1 MEKNLSKS
9 GATNWIV
16 LLVAGITLEWLSLQ
30 SKSVTAAVGAALFL
44 VGFLVSLVSW
54 FQMRLEAREEAE
66 RLEIEALGR
75 SRNDSALFSESAAE
89 TFPARRAREQ
99 FEKWLVPVFTF
110 LLFLVQAVGAAYFYR
125 ELKADSGAVGTEAAT
140 PLTLAVA
147 AALGFFL
154 FLFGRYGA
162 RLAQLENSRLLRPS
176 ASAVMLGAL
185 LAGLSA
191 VAAGL
196 DWAGFTQWDAYLG
209 WVLTGLLALVAAET
223 LFSLVFEIYRPR
235 SKGQAQ
241 RVLYESRILGLLGQ
255 SGGLFNTAAQA
266 LDYQFGF
273 KVSDTWFY
281 HYLEQTVAGFAL
293 FWLGILWLSSCLV
306 VIEPQEQGLRER
318 FGQPTA
324 NPVMEPG
331 LHFKAPWPIDAIL
344 TFKARELQSFVVG
357 VVPDEKLD
365 TERVLV
371 WTRAHYREEMPM
383 LVASREQETG
393 GAGGEQAVPVN
404 FITASIPVQFVVRD
418 VKAWAYNHAEPVK
431 LLERIATREVVR
443 HFASVDMDKV
453 MSYGRLEAAA
463 GLQKAIQAQADAL
476 KLGAEIV
483 FVGLQDIHPPMGTKE
498 NQVASAYEQV
508 IGAIAQKEAT
518 ILEAEG
524 YRAETLPNAAAN
536 ATRKLNDAQARAA
549 KLTAEASGRS
559 AQFAHQLAA
568 YQASPKVFM
577 QRTYLDTLT
586 KSLGPT
592 RKLVL
597 GPTNTTDVIQFN
609 LEDKLRQDMTDL
621 YLEDPTKK
629 K

>member
-30 SKSVTAAVGAALFL
+30 SKSVTAAAGAALFL

-110 LLFLVQAVGAAYFYR
+110 LLFVVQAVGATYFYR
-125 ELKADSGAVGTEAAT
+125 ELKGDSGAVGSEAAT

-154 FLFGRYGA
+154 FLFGRYAA

-185 LAGLSA
+185 LAALSA

-196 DWAGFTQWDAYLG
+196 DWAGFTRWDAYLG

-357 VVPDEKLD
+357 VVPDEKLEA
-365 TERVLV
+365 ERVLV

-453 MSYGRLEAAA
+453 MSYGRLEAAS

-508 IGAIAQKEAT
+508 IGAIAQKEAK

-549 KLTAEASGRS
+549 KLTGEASGRS

>member
-16 LLVAGITLEWLSLQ
+16 LLVAGVTLEWLSL
-30 SKSVTAAVGAALFL
+30 KSNSATAEVGAALFL

-54 FQMRLEAREEAE
+54 FQMRLEAREESE
-66 RLEIEALGR
+66 RLELEALGR
-75 SRNDSALFSESAAE
+75 SRNDSALFTESAAE

-110 LLFLVQAVGAAYFYR
+110 MLFVVQAAGAFYFYR
-125 ELKADSGAVGTEAAT
+125 QLTTGVEVVGSESAT
-140 PLTLAVA
+140 PLTLAIA

-154 FLFGRYGA
+154 FLFGRYAA

-176 ASAVMLGAL
+176 SSAVMLGAL
-185 LAGLSA
+185 LAALAA

-196 DWAGFTQWDAYLG
+196 DWAGFTKWDHYLG
-209 WVLTGLLALVAAET
+209 WLLTGLLGLVALET

-281 HYLEQTVAGFAL
+281 HYLEQTVSGFAL

-306 VIEPQEQGLRER
+306 VIEPQEQGLQER
-318 FGQPTA
+318 FGRPMDG
-324 NPVMEPG
+324 PVLEPG
-331 LHFKAPWPIDAIL
+331 LHFKAPWPMDTIL
-344 TFKARELQSFVVG
+344 TFKARAMQSFVVG
-357 VVPDEKLD
+357 VVPDDNLD
-365 TERVLV
+365 RERVLV
-371 WTRAHYREEMPM
+371 WTRAHYKEEMPM

-404 FITASIPVQFVVRD
+404 FITASIPVQFFVRD
-418 VKAWAYNHAEPVK
+418 VKAWAYSHSEPGK

-443 HFASVDMDKV
+443 HFASVDMDKI
-453 MSYGRLEAAA
+453 MSFGRLEAAA
-463 GLQKAIQAQADAL
+463 ELKVGIQKQADAL

-508 IGAIAQKEAT
+508 IGAIAEKEAK
-518 ILEAEG
+518 ILDAEG
-524 YRAETLPNAAAN
+524 YRAGMLPNAAAN
-536 ATRKLNDAQARAA
+536 ATRKLNDAKVRSA
-549 KLTAEASGRS
+549 KLNAEASGRS
-559 AQFAHQLAA
+559 AQFGHQLVAFQAA
-568 YQASPKVFM
+568 PKVFM
-577 QRTYLDTLT
+577 QRTYLDTLS
-586 KSLGPT
+586 KSLAPT
-592 RKLVL
+592 RKLVI
-597 GPTNTTDVIQFN
+597 GPTNTADVFQFN
-609 LEDKLRQDMTDL
+609 LEDKLRSDVTDL

>member
-9 GATNWIV
+9 GATNWVV
-16 LLVAGITLEWLSLQ
+16 LLVAGITLAWLAVQARL
-30 SKSVTAAVGAALFL
+30 VTAAVGSGLVL

-110 LLFLVQAVGAAYFYR
+110 ILFVLQALGVWHFYEKLR
-125 ELKADSGAVGTEAAT
+125 GEDPAGNETFT
-140 PLTLAVA
+140 PLALAVA
-147 AALGFFL
+147 AALGFAL
-154 FLFGRYGA
+154 FLFGRYAA
-162 RLAQLENSRLLRPS
+162 RLAQLESSRLLRPS

-185 LAGLSA
+185 LAGVTA
-191 VAAGL
+191 ITAGL
-196 DWAGFTQWDAYLG
+196 EWAGFPKWDVYLA
-209 WVLTGLLALVAAET
+209 WVLTALLALVAAET
-223 LFSLVFEIYRPR
+223 LFALVFEIYRPR
-235 SKGQAQ
+235 TQGQAQ

-255 SGGLFNTAAQA
+255 SGGLFSTAAQA

-281 HYLEQTVAGFAL
+281 HYLEQTVSGLAL

-306 VIEPQEQGLRER
+306 IVEPQEQGLHER

-324 NPVMEPG
+324 NPVLEPG
-331 LHFKAPWPIDAIL
+331 LHFKLPWPIDAAP
-344 TFKARELQSFVVG
+344 TFRTREIQSFTVG
-357 VVPDEKLD
+357 VVADEKLE

-371 WTRAHYREEMPM
+371 WTRAHYREETPM

-418 VKAWAYNHAEPVK
+418 VKAWAYNQAEPAK

-463 GLQKAIQAQADAL
+463 ELQQAIQKQADAL

-508 IGAIAQKEAT
+508 IGAIAQKEAK

-524 YRAETLPNAAAN
+524 YRAETLPTAGAN
-536 ATRKLNDAQARAA
+536 ATRKLNNAHARAA
-549 KLTAEASGRS
+549 KLTGEAAGRS
-559 AQFAHQLAA
+559 AQFANQLAA
-568 YQASPKVFM
+568 YQAAPKVFL

-586 KSLGPT
+586 KSLAPT

-621 YLEDPTKK
+621 YLEDPSKK

>member
-9 GATNWIV
+9 GATNWVV
-16 LLVAGITLEWLSLQ
+16 LLVAGITLAWLAVQARL
-30 SKSVTAAVGAALFL
+30 VTAAVGSGLVL

-110 LLFLVQAVGAAYFYR
+110 ILFVLQALGVWHFYSKLR
-125 ELKADSGAVGTEAAT
+125 GEDSAGNETFT
-140 PLTLAVA
+140 PLALAVA
-147 AALGFFL
+147 AALGFAL
-154 FLFGRYGA
+154 FLFGRYAA
-162 RLAQLENSRLLRPS
+162 RLAQLESSRLLRPS

-185 LAGLSA
+185 LAGITA
-191 VAAGL
+191 ITAGL
-196 DWAGFTQWDAYLG
+196 EWAGFPKWDVYLA
-209 WVLTGLLALVAAET
+209 WVLTALLALVAAET
-223 LFSLVFEIYRPR
+223 LFALVFEIYRPR
-235 SKGQAQ
+235 TKGQSQ

-255 SGGLFNTAAQA
+255 SGGLFSTAAQA

-281 HYLEQTVAGFAL
+281 HYLEQTVSGLAL

-306 VIEPQEQGLRER
+306 IVEPQEQGLHER

-324 NPVMEPG
+324 NPVLEPG
-331 LHFKAPWPIDAIL
+331 LHFKLPWPIDAAP
-344 TFKARELQSFVVG
+344 TFRTRELQSFTVG
-357 VVPDEKLD
+357 VVADDKLE

-371 WTRAHYREEMPM
+371 WTRAHYKEETPM

-418 VKAWAYNHAEPVK
+418 VKAWAYNQAEPAK

-463 GLQKAIQAQADAL
+463 ELQQAIQKQADAL

-508 IGAIAQKEAT
+508 IGAIAQKEAK

-524 YRAETLPNAAAN
+524 YRAETLPTAGAN
-536 ATRKLNDAQARAA
+536 STRKLNHAQARAA
-549 KLTAEASGRS
+549 KLTGEAAGRS
-559 AQFAHQLAA
+559 AQFANQLAA
-568 YQASPKVFM
+568 YQAAPKVFL

-586 KSLGPT
+586 KALAPS

-621 YLEDPTKK
+621 YLEDPSKK

>member
-16 LLVAGITLEWLSLQ
+16 LLVAGITLEWVAVQ
-30 SKSVTAAVGAALFL
+30 TKSVTAEVGAALFL

-66 RLEIEALGR
+66 RLEVEALGR
-75 SRNDSALFSESAAE
+75 ARNDSALFSESAAE

-110 LLFLVQAVGAAYFYR
+110 VLFVLQALGAAYFYR
-125 ELKADSGAVGTEAAT
+125 DLKADSGAMGSETAT
-140 PLTLAVA
+140 PLALAVSA
-147 AALGFFL
+147 TLGFVL
-154 FLFGRYGA
+154 FLFGRYAA

-185 LAGLSA
+185 LAALAAVSA
-191 VAAGL
+191 GM
-196 DWAGFTQWDAYLG
+196 DWAGFGRWDAYLA
-209 WVLTGLLALVAAET
+209 WALTGLLGLVAVET
-223 LFSLVFEIYRPR
+223 LFALVFEIYRPR

-255 SGGLFNTAAQA
+255 SGGLFSTAAQA

-281 HYLEQTVAGFAL
+281 HYLEQTVSGFAL

-306 VIEPQEQGLRER
+306 IIEPQEQGLRER
-318 FGQPTA
+318 FGQPTD

-331 LHFKAPWPIDAIL
+331 LHFKAPWPIEAIV
-344 TFKARELQSFVVG
+344 TFKARELQSFTVG
-357 VVPDEKLD
+357 VVPDEKLES
-365 TERVLV
+365 ERVMV
-371 WTRAHYREEMPM
+371 WTRAHYKEETPM

-418 VKAWAYNHAEPVK
+418 VKSWAYNHAEPAQ
-431 LLERIATREVVR
+431 LLERVATREVVR

-453 MSYGRLEAAA
+453 MSYGRLEAASE
-463 GLQKAIQAQADAL
+463 LQRAIQAQADAL

-483 FVGLQDIHPPMGTKE
+483 FVGLQDIHPPLGTKE

-508 IGAIAQKEAT
+508 IGAISQKEAT

-524 YRAETLPNAAAN
+524 YRAETLPLAEANAAWRIN
-536 ATRKLNDAQARAA
+536 AAQSRAA
-549 KLTAEASGRS
+549 KLTAEAAGRS
-559 AQFAHQLAA
+559 SQFAHQLAA
-568 YQASPKVFM
+568 FQASPRVFQ

-586 KSLGPT
+586 KALAPA

-609 LEDKLRQDMTDL
+609 LEDKLRQDLGDL
-621 YLEDPTKK
+621 YIEDPAKRK
-629 K
+629 

>member
-1 MEKNLSKS
+1 MEKNLSNS
-9 GATNWIV
+9 GATNWVV
-16 LLVAGITLEWLSLQ
+16 LLVAGVTLVWLAVQARL
-30 SKSVTAAVGAALFL
+30 VTAAVGSALVL

-54 FQMRLEAREEAE
+54 FQMRLEARAEAE
-66 RLEIEALGR
+66 RLEVEALGR

-99 FEKWLVPVFTF
+99 FERWLVPAFTF
-110 LLFLVQAVGAAYFYR
+110 VLFVLQALGVWHFYEKLRGEDAAGSETF
-125 ELKADSGAVGTEAAT
+125 T
-140 PLTLAVA
+140 PLALAVA
-147 AALGFFL
+147 AALGFAL
-154 FLFGRYGA
+154 FLFGRYAA
-162 RLAQLENSRLLRPS
+162 RLAQLKASRLLRPS

-185 LAGLSA
+185 LAGTAA
-191 VAAGL
+191 VTAGL
-196 DWAGFTQWDAYLG
+196 EWAGFAKWDVYLA
-209 WVLTGLLALVAAET
+209 WVLTALLALVAAET
-223 LFSLVFEIYRPR
+223 LCALVFEIYRPR
-235 SKGQAQ
+235 TKGQAQ

-255 SGGLFNTAAQA
+255 SGGLFSTAAQA

-281 HYLEQTVAGFAL
+281 HYLEQTVSGLAL

-306 VIEPQEQGLRER
+306 IVEPQEQGLHER

-324 NPVMEPG
+324 NPVLEPG
-331 LHFKAPWPIDAIL
+331 LHFKLPWPIDAAP
-344 TFKARELQSFVVG
+344 TFKTRELQSFIVG
-357 VVPDEKLD
+357 VVADDKLD
-365 TERVLV
+365 AERVLV
-371 WTRAHYREEMPM
+371 WTRAHYREETPM

-418 VKAWAYNHAEPVK
+418 VKAWAYNQTEPAK

-453 MSYGRLEAAA
+453 MSYGRLEAATE
-463 GLQKAIQAQADAL
+463 LQSAIQKQSDAL

-498 NQVASAYEQV
+498 NPVASAYEQV
-508 IGAIAQKEAT
+508 IGAIAQKEAK

-524 YRAETLPNAAAN
+524 YWAETLPTAGAN
-536 ATRKLNDAQARAA
+536 ATRKLNNARARAA
-549 KLTAEASGRS
+549 KLTGEAAGRS
-559 AQFAHQLAA
+559 AQFANQLAA
-568 YQASPKVFM
+568 YQAAPKVFL

-586 KSLGPT
+586 KSLAPT

-621 YLEDPTKK
+621 YLEDPAKK
-629 K
+629 N

>member
-9 GATNWIV
+9 GATNWVV
-16 LLVAGITLEWLSLQ
+16 LLVAGITLAWLAVQARL
-30 SKSVTAAVGAALFL
+30 VTAAVGSGLVL

-110 LLFLVQAVGAAYFYR
+110 ILFVLQALGVWHFYSKLR
-125 ELKADSGAVGTEAAT
+125 GEDPAGNETFT
-140 PLTLAVA
+140 PLALAVA
-147 AALGFFL
+147 AALGFAL
-154 FLFGRYGA
+154 FLFGRYAA
-162 RLAQLENSRLLRPS
+162 RLAQLESSRLLRPS

-185 LAGLSA
+185 LAGITA
-191 VAAGL
+191 ITAGL
-196 DWAGFTQWDAYLG
+196 EWAGFPKWDVYLA
-209 WVLTGLLALVAAET
+209 WVLTALLALVAAET
-223 LFSLVFEIYRPR
+223 LFALVFEIYRPR
-235 SKGQAQ
+235 TKGQSQ

-255 SGGLFNTAAQA
+255 SGGLFSTAAQA

-281 HYLEQTVAGFAL
+281 HYLEQTVSGLAL

-306 VIEPQEQGLRER
+306 IVEPQAQGLHER

-324 NPVMEPG
+324 NPVLEPG
-331 LHFKAPWPIDAIL
+331 LHFKLPWPIDAAP
-344 TFKARELQSFVVG
+344 TFRTREIQSFTVG
-357 VVPDEKLD
+357 VVADEKLEA
-365 TERVLV
+365 ERVMV
-371 WTRAHYREEMPM
+371 WTRAHYREETPM

-404 FITASIPVQFVVRD
+404 FITASIPVQFAVRD
-418 VKAWAYNHAEPVK
+418 VKAWAYNQAEPAK
-431 LLERIATREVVR
+431 LLERIANREVVR

-453 MSYGRLEAAA
+453 MSYGRLEAAME
-463 GLQKAIQAQADAL
+463 LQQAIQKQADAL

-508 IGAIAQKEAT
+508 IGAIAQKEAK

-524 YRAETLPNAAAN
+524 YRAETLPTAGAN
-536 ATRKLNDAQARAA
+536 ATRKLNHAQARAA
-549 KLTAEASGRS
+549 KLTGEAAGRS
-559 AQFAHQLAA
+559 AQFANQLAA
-568 YQASPKVFM
+568 YQAAPKVFL

-586 KSLGPT
+586 KALAPS

-609 LEDKLRQDMTDL
+609 LEDKLRQDMSDL
-621 YLEDPTKK
+621 YLEDPSKK

>member
-30 SKSVTAAVGAALFL
+30 AKSVTAAAGAALFL

-110 LLFLVQAVGAAYFYR
+110 LLFVVQAVGAAYFYR
-125 ELKADSGAVGTEAAT
+125 ELKADSGAVGSEAAT
-140 PLTLAVA
+140 PLALAVA

-185 LAGLSA
+185 LAALSA

-357 VVPDEKLD
+357 VVPDEKLEA
-365 TERVLV
+365 ERVLV

-453 MSYGRLEAAA
+453 MSYGRLDAAA

-508 IGAIAQKEAT
+508 IGAIAQKEAK

-609 LEDKLRQDMTDL
+609 LEDKLRPDMNDL

>member
-9 GATNWIV
+9 GATNWVV
-16 LLVAGITLEWLSLQ
+16 LLVAGVTLVWLAVQARL
-30 SKSVTAAVGAALFL
+30 VTAAVGSALVL

-89 TFPARRAREQ
+89 SSPARRAREQ
-99 FEKWLVPVFTF
+99 FEKWLVPAFTF
-110 LLFLVQAVGAAYFYR
+110 ILFVLQAFGVWHFYEKLRGEDAAGSETF
-125 ELKADSGAVGTEAAT
+125 T
-140 PLTLAVA
+140 PLALAVA
-147 AALGFFL
+147 AALGFAL
-154 FLFGRYGA
+154 FLFGRYAA
-162 RLAQLENSRLLRPS
+162 RLAQLEASRLLRPS

-185 LAGLSA
+185 LAGVTA

-196 DWAGFTQWDAYLG
+196 EWAGFPKWDVYLA
-209 WVLTGLLALVAAET
+209 WVLTALLALVALET
-223 LFSLVFEIYRPR
+223 LFALVFEIYRPR
-235 SKGQAQ
+235 TRGQAQ
-241 RVLYESRILGLLGQ
+241 RVLYESRIVGLLGQ

-281 HYLEQTVAGFAL
+281 HYLEQTVSGLAL

-306 VIEPQEQGLRER
+306 IVEPQEQGLHER
-318 FGQPTA
+318 FGRPIA
-324 NPVMEPG
+324 NPVLEPG
-331 LHFKAPWPIDAIL
+331 LHFKLPWPIDAAH
-344 TFKARELQSFVVG
+344 TFKTRELQSFIVG
-357 VVPDEKLD
+357 VVADEKLD
-365 TERVLV
+365 AERVLV
-371 WTRAHYREEMPM
+371 WTRAHYKEETPM

-418 VKAWAYNHAEPVK
+418 VKAWAYSQAEPAK
-431 LLERIATREVVR
+431 LLERIATREVIR

-463 GLQKAIQAQADAL
+463 ELQREIQKQADAV

-508 IGAIAQKEAT
+508 IGAIAQKEAK

-524 YRAETLPNAAAN
+524 YRAETLPTAGAN
-536 ATRKLNDAQARAA
+536 ATKKLNNAQARSA
-549 KLTAEASGRS
+549 KLTGEAAGRS
-559 AQFAHQLAA
+559 AQFANQLAA
-568 YQASPKVFM
+568 YQAAPKVFL

-586 KSLGPT
+586 KSLAPS

-621 YLEDPTKK
+621 YLEDPAKK

>member
-9 GATNWIV
+9 GATNWVV
-16 LLVAGITLEWLSLQ
+16 LLVAGITLAWLAVQARL
-30 SKSVTAAVGAALFL
+30 VTAAVGSGLVL

-110 LLFLVQAVGAAYFYR
+110 ILFVLQALGVWHFYSKLR
-125 ELKADSGAVGTEAAT
+125 GEDSAGNETFT
-140 PLTLAVA
+140 PLALAVA
-147 AALGFFL
+147 ATLGFAL
-154 FLFGRYGA
+154 FLFGRYAA
-162 RLAQLENSRLLRPS
+162 RLAQLESSRLLRPS
-176 ASAVMLGAL
+176 ASAVMMGAL
-185 LAGLSA
+185 LAGITA
-191 VAAGL
+191 ITAGL
-196 DWAGFTQWDAYLG
+196 EWAGFPKWDVYLA
-209 WVLTGLLALVAAET
+209 WVLTALLALVAAET
-223 LFSLVFEIYRPR
+223 LFALVFEIYRPR
-235 SKGQAQ
+235 TKGQSQ

-255 SGGLFNTAAQA
+255 SGGLFSTAAQA

-281 HYLEQTVAGFAL
+281 HYLEQTVSGLAL

-306 VIEPQEQGLRER
+306 IVEPQEQGLHER

-324 NPVMEPG
+324 NPVLEPG
-331 LHFKAPWPIDAIL
+331 LHFKLPWPIDAAP
-344 TFKARELQSFVVG
+344 TFRTRELQSFTVG
-357 VVPDEKLD
+357 VVADDKLE

-371 WTRAHYREEMPM
+371 WTRAHYKEETPM

-404 FITASIPVQFVVRD
+404 FITASIPVQFAVRD
-418 VKAWAYNHAEPVK
+418 VKAWAYNQAEPAK
-431 LLERIATREVVR
+431 LLERIANREVVR

-463 GLQKAIQAQADAL
+463 ELQQAIQKQADAL

-508 IGAIAQKEAT
+508 IGAIAQKEAK

-524 YRAETLPNAAAN
+524 YRAETLPTAGAN
-536 ATRKLNDAQARAA
+536 STRKLNHAQARAA
-549 KLTAEASGRS
+549 KLTGEAAGRS
-559 AQFAHQLAA
+559 AQFANQLAA
-568 YQASPKVFM
+568 YQAAPKVFL

-586 KSLGPT
+586 KSLAPT

-621 YLEDPTKK
+621 YLEDPSKK

>member
-9 GATNWIV
+9 GATNWVV
-16 LLVAGITLEWLSLQ
+16 LLVAGVTLVWLAVQARL
-30 SKSVTAAVGAALFL
+30 VTAAVGSALVL

-89 TFPARRAREQ
+89 SSPARRAREQ
-99 FEKWLVPVFTF
+99 FEKWLVPAFTF
-110 LLFLVQAVGAAYFYR
+110 MLFVLQAFGVWHFYEKLRGEDAAGSETF
-125 ELKADSGAVGTEAAT
+125 T
-140 PLTLAVA
+140 PLALAVA
-147 AALGFFL
+147 AALGFAL
-154 FLFGRYGA
+154 FLFGRYAA
-162 RLAQLENSRLLRPS
+162 RLAQLEASRLLRPS

-185 LAGLSA
+185 LAGVTA
-191 VAAGL
+191 VTAGL
-196 DWAGFTQWDAYLG
+196 EWAGFPKWDVYLA
-209 WVLTGLLALVAAET
+209 WVLTALLALVALET
-223 LFSLVFEIYRPR
+223 LFALVFEIYRPR
-235 SKGQAQ
+235 TRGQAQ
-241 RVLYESRILGLLGQ
+241 RVLYESRIVGLLGQ

-281 HYLEQTVAGFAL
+281 HYLEQTVSGLAL

-306 VIEPQEQGLRER
+306 IVEPQEQGLHER

-324 NPVMEPG
+324 NSILEPG
-331 LHFKAPWPIDAIL
+331 LHFKLPWPIDAAH
-344 TFKARELQSFVVG
+344 TFKTRELQSFTVG
-357 VVPDEKLD
+357 VVADEKLD
-365 TERVLV
+365 AERVLV
-371 WTRAHYREEMPM
+371 WTRAHYKEEMPM

-418 VKAWAYNHAEPVK
+418 VKAWAYNQADPAK

-463 GLQKAIQAQADAL
+463 ELQRGIQKQADAL

-508 IGAIAQKEAT
+508 IGAIAQKEAK

-524 YRAETLPNAAAN
+524 YRAETLPTAGAN
-536 ATRKLNDAQARAA
+536 ATKKLNNAQARSA
-549 KLTAEASGRS
+549 KLTGEAAGRS
-559 AQFAHQLAA
+559 AQFANQLAA
-568 YQASPKVFM
+568 YQAAPKVFL

-586 KSLGPT
+586 KSLAPS

-621 YLEDPTKK
+621 YLEDPAKK